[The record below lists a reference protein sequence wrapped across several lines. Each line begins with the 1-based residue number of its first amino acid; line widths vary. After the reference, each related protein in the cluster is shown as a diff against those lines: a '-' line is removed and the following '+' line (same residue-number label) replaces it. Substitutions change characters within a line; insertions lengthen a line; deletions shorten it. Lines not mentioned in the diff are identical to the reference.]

1 MRIWCKLIKDNRLLK
16 DLLVEKNDPSM
27 TRTMKVYACLEEA
40 CHEMDLE
47 KPLWLEKNKKEFL
60 RYAGT
65 RFDRDS
71 FIEAVDFD
79 YMDFH
84 VIEEDY

>member
-1 MRIWCKLIKDNRLLK
+1 MRIWCKLIKNNRLLR
-16 DLLVEKNDPSM
+16 DYVAEIFDPAM

-47 KPLWLEKNKKEFL
+47 KPIWLEKNKKEFM
-60 RYAGT
+60 RHAGT

-71 FIEAVDFD
+71 FIEPVDFD
-79 YMDFH
+79 YMDFR
-84 VIEEDY
+84 VLEEDY